1 MSQHPRI
8 PQGYDDDADY
18 MSAWDWITSLLHAA
32 CYVAGALFIACLL
45 AGMAYGWWML

>member
-1 MSQHPRI
+1 MNQHNNTELE
-8 PQGYDDDADY
+8 QDDC